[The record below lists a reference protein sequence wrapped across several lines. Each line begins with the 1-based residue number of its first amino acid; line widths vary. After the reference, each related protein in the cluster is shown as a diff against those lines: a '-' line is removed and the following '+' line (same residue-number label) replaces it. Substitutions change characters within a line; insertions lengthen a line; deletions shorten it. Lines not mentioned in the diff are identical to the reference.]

1 MSQATDVKSLSGITD
16 RLHDARVIG
25 LVGGAHLVSHVHLIV
40 LPPLFLFIRND
51 YGLSYAQ
58 LGVVLAVFNVVSI
71 AFQAP
76 AGFLVDRLPPRRL
89 LIAALF
95 MGASGLAFAA
105 VVPFYW
111 ALIAGWALAGAAN
124 TIYHPADYAIL
135 SEGVRER
142 RIGQAFSMH
151 AFFGMLGTAVT
162 PAAMLFLADFWG
174 WRGAILGAAALG
186 LVMALVVVQQ
196 RSVLGGAGISTR
208 HAKVKKAGWDLLLS
222 APILRN
228 VIFFILLSAGGSGI
242 YGFSIVALGALYG
255 TTLPVAN
262 FALTSY
268 LMTSALGVLIGGF
281 VAQRTERHD
290 RVAFVGLLASGMAIL
305 FVALVPLAG
314 PVLVLMFAIAGLF
327 GGLILPSR
335 DMLVRAITPPG
346 SFGRVFGFV
355 STGFSIGAVFTPLL
369 YGWLMDQNQPRTL
382 FLLVVAFTLLTL
394 PFVMG
399 APKPAAASPG

>member
-58 LGVVLAVFNVVSI
+58 LGIVLAVFNLVSI
-71 AFQAP
+71 AFQPP
-76 AGFLVDRLPPRRL
+76 AGFLVDRLSPRRL

-95 MGASGLAFAA
+95 MGTTGLAFAA
-105 VVPFYW
+105 MVPFYW

-174 WRGAILGAAALG
+174 WRGAVLGAAALS
-186 LVMALVVVQQ
+186 LVVALVLVQQ
-196 RSVLGGAGISTR
+196 RAVLGGGGISTR

-281 VAQRTERHD
+281 VAQRTDRHD
-290 RVAFVGLLASGMAIL
+290 RVAFAGLLASGMAIL
-305 FVALVPLAG
+305 FVALVPFAG
-314 PVLVLMFAIAGLF
+314 PLLVLMFAIAGLF

-382 FLLVVAFTLLTL
+382 FLLVAAFTFLTL